1 MRIVCQKCAAAY
13 AIDDR
18 LITAKGVRAQCPRC
32 RHLQLVRRDSTAAPA
47 AGAPAPTPQPA
58 APATPSPAAPEAAPS
73 APPPDDL
80 FGDFGSPPPGAS
92 PSSAAAAAPRPAP
105 QAPNRPVQAGPRPA
119 QAAPAARPAQ
129 GGGSDLFGDFGSM
142 PAPGPASAPPVDP
155 FGAPG
160 VAAPD
165 AGAAGGDPLL
175 DFLGPPPSAP
185 SVPIARIP
193 TAPGG
198 VPMSVAPPGGAA
210 APRTAAPAGAPRPA
224 TVGCRSCG
232 KPLTDSF
239 DQALGICDDCRQR
252 QPASAGA
259 APASAPTP
267 APTASEGMDFLPP
280 LTTLEA
286 GSAAASPVPPE
297 PQPGSRAS
305 AAPAL
310 GAEPRSNSS
319 PRIPISTDIIPD
331 MGPEPRSGPR
341 PAAPSLGAEP
351 RSGARNSGISSV
363 RTGTA
368 QIQAV
373 GGGSGRGRG
382 VLVGAL
388 AVLLIG
394 GGAGAWFLYSRHQE
408 DVRRSAQPPAPP
420 PVPEAVQ
427 AALSRWK
434 LKYLEELTDD
444 ATSAGKLAEGQ
455 QQLARDERFAYAQAE
470 ASFQQAL
477 LLDPQSDDAI
487 IGYAQALTLGRGAGM
502 DDATFQEARSLVEAA
517 QARSGHTPPLLL
529 ANANLMLTRSREPER
544 MEQARKLAEELL
556 AQPKATDA
564 QKAEAHLVL
573 GRAYL
578 STSREL
584 ARTHFDEAQ
593 KLAPDLKRVAYFR
606 ALAHESSGEYSLA
619 LETLRKRLAAKP
631 DDWDSLAATSRIY
644 QEVGEPGE
652 ARKLYEARVKAAPTE
667 LRALLPLAVLR
678 YQSEDNPGAA
688 VRELRALLKNR
699 SRYESPEVAEVLV
712 HLASAQ
718 RAANDADGAAK
729 SAEEALQLVKGLPEA
744 HLQVF
749 LVALGRRD
757 ATRAREHFAGF
768 QGRMDDAALEKVLE
782 GRLLLL
788 EKKPAEA
795 VERFQEAVRLD
806 SRRLDAQ
813 LLAGVASASAKR
825 RDDAFRALNPALQ
838 SDPMRLAPRPVA
850 TRFWLRPR
858 ETLEGMEGAILAL
871 AEGPEDPSPLLYEG
885 LLRFHQDALEAA
897 ERHFRSVLEVDTN
910 NAGALAYRSLIALRR
925 GNASEAKS
933 LATRA
938 VEGGRQQAIAHLSLG
953 MALAESRQV
962 EPAKRSLRDALQLA
976 PGLLSAQARLAEL
989 EAPQRRDVARDTLV
1003 RVVGLD
1009 PSYLP
1014 AKRMLYQLE
1023 R

>member
-32 RHLQLVRRDSTAAPA
+32 RHLQLVRRDPTAAPA

-58 APATPSPAAPEAAPS
+58 APATPAPPAQESAPGTAPAA
-73 APPPDDL
+73 DDL
-80 FGDFGSPPPGAS
+80 FGDFGSPPP
-92 PSSAAAAAPRPAP
+92 AAAPAPRPAP
-105 QAPNRPVQAGPRPA
+105 APAAPRPA
-119 QAAPAARPAQ
+119 QAASAPA
-129 GGGSDLFGDFGSM
+129 SDLFGDFGAM
-142 PAPGPASAPPVDP
+142 PSPGPASAPPVDP

-160 VAAPD
+160 TAAP
-165 AGAAGGDPLL
+165 AGGAAPAGDPLL

-185 SVPIARIP
+185 SVPVARIS
-193 TAPGG
+193 TAPGAA
-198 VPMSVAPPGGAA
+198 SAPRAAA
-210 APRTAAPAGAPRPA
+210 APAASAPRPA
-224 TVGCRSCG
+224 TAGCRSCG

-239 DQALGICDDCRQR
+239 DQALGMCDDCRQR
-252 QPASAGA
+252 QPGAAAAAPKPAPA
-259 APASAPTP
+259 APAPSANE
-267 APTASEGMDFLPP
+267 SMDFLPP

-286 GSAAASPVPPE
+286 GSASTSPTPAGAQGVA
-297 PQPGSRAS
+297 R
-305 AAPAL
+305 APAL

-319 PRIPISTDIIPD
+319 PRVPISTDIIPD

-351 RSGARNSGISSV
+351 RSGARNSTLSSV
-363 RTGTA
+363 RTGSA
-368 QIQAV
+368 QIQTA
-373 GGGSGRGRG
+373 GGGSSRGKG
-382 VLVGAL
+382 LLVGGL
-388 AVLLIG
+388 AVLLLG
-394 GGAGAWFLYSRHQE
+394 GGAGGWFLFSRHQE
-408 DVRRSAQPPAPP
+408 EVRRNAQPPGPP

-427 AALSRWK
+427 ASLARWK
-434 LKYLEELTDD
+434 MKYLDE
-444 ATSAGKLAEGQ
+444 ATGSSAEKQAEGEK
-455 QQLARDERFAYAQAE
+455 QLARDERFAYGEAE
-470 ASFQQAL
+470 QSFQEAL
-477 LLDPQSDDAI
+477 LLDPQNDAAI
-487 IGYAQALTLGRGAGM
+487 AGYVQALALGRGAGM
-502 DDATFQEARSLVEAA
+502 DDATFQEGRALVEAA
-517 QARSGHTPPLLL
+517 QSRSGRTAPLLL
-529 ANANLMLTRSREPER
+529 AHANLMLARSRQPESV
-544 MEQARKLAEELL
+544 EQARKLAEELL
-556 AQPKATDA
+556 ALPKASDA

-593 KLAPDLKRVAYFR
+593 KLAPDLKRVAYYR
-606 ALAHESSGEYSLA
+606 ALAHESAGEYSLA
-619 LETLRKRLAAKP
+619 LDTLRKRLATNP
-631 DDWDSLAATSRIY
+631 EDWDSLAATSRIY
-644 QEVGEPGE
+644 LEVGEPDE
-652 ARKLYEARVKAAPTE
+652 ARRLYEARVKADPTA

-678 YQSEDNPGAA
+678 YQSEGNAGAA

-699 SRYESPEVAEVLV
+699 SRYEKPEVAEALV
-712 HLASAQ
+712 HLAAAQ
-718 RAANDADGAAK
+718 RSANDTEGAVK
-729 SAEEALQLVKGLPEA
+729 SAEEALQLVKELPEA

-757 ATRAREHFAGF
+757 TARARQHFAGF
-768 QGRMDDAALEKVLE
+768 QGRLEDAALEKVLE

-806 SRRLDAQ
+806 GRRLDAQ

-838 SDPMRLAPRPVA
+838 SDPMRLAPRPVT
-850 TRFWLRPR
+850 TRFWLRPG
-858 ETLEGMEGAILAL
+858 ETVEGTEGAILAL

-885 LLRFHQDALEAA
+885 LLRFHQGEFEAA
-897 ERHFRSVLEVDTN
+897 ERHFRNVLEVDAN
-910 NAGALAYRSLIALRR
+910 NAAALAYRSLIALKR
-925 GNASEAKS
+925 GNTSEAKA
-933 LATRA
+933 LGARA
-938 VEGGRQQAIAHLSLG
+938 VEGGRQQPIAHLALG
-953 MALAESRQV
+953 LALAESRQV

-989 EAPQRRDVARDTLV
+989 EAPLRRDVARDTLV